1 MSFQLFLHGM
11 ATILPVTRE
20 ATPVKMFENMILESK
35 QDKRSIQNKK
45 RIKDPF
51 KTRTYKRS
59 IQNKKRIKD
68 PFKTRNV

>member
-1 MSFQLFLHGM
+1 M

-51 KTRTYKRS
+51 KTRTGSFIRS
-59 IQNKKRIKD
+59 CFEWIFYTFLVLNGSFIR
-68 PFKTRNV
+68 FLF